1 MAASSIAAGTI
12 AAGKIADKGTFW
24 KGVSAGFLAGMAIAA
39 ALRYTPFEKFITN
52 LSTVDGKLDSALGKL
67 EVKLEPAPK
76 TAGSIASREPATP
89 PVPAKEISAR
99 SSLTS
104 RDTLRTPIPETQQE
118 RAETQAKIPAVS
130 EVEVVDDAAEPSTL
144 AAARTGAVAS
154 FLRSGAI
161 AGGRT
166 TPARYPVPGIDLP
179 RPDHIDLTRPAGTR
193 TRNFDIGSAG

>member
-76 TAGSIASREPATP
+76 TAGSIASSEPATP
-89 PVPAKEISAR
+89 PVPAQEISAR

-104 RDTLRTPIPETQQE
+104 RDILQSPFQK
-118 RAETQAKIPAVS
+118 TQAKIPAVS